1 MNALW
6 NTKCPQS
13 YRIASTPKT
22 DYHFL
27 HKDINVNVA
36 IAGGGITG
44 ITAAYMLKK
53 QGVTV
58 AVIEAGRILQG
69 TTGNTTAKLT
79 SQHSLIYDKIKRYMG
94 KEKARQY
101 AEANETAIRTV
112 EHIIKS
118 EGIDCDFHREPAYTF
133 TFMDSYIQKIA
144 DEAGTAASLGIKAS
158 YIENTPLPFKVK
170 AAVRF
175 DDQAGSGS
183 YIFEN
188 TRVTDI
194 NEGNPCTV
202 VTDRGSKVTA
212 DNAVIASHFPCY
224 DGLGFYFARMYPE
237 RSYAIGAGVKER
249 FPGGMYIT
257 AEDPAKSIHSQE
269 IENEEILIISGEHHK
284 TAQTVQAARGAM

>member
-118 EGIDCDFHREPAYTF
+118 EGIAIFIGSRH
-133 TFMDSYIQKIA
+133 IH
-144 DEAGTAASLGIKAS
+144 L
-158 YIENTPLPFKVK
+158 PLWIHISRKLLMRPVLQ
-170 AAVRF
+170 
-175 DDQAGSGS
+175 QAW
-183 YIFEN
+183 E
-188 TRVTDI
+188 
-194 NEGNPCTV
+194 
-202 VTDRGSKVTA
+202 
-212 DNAVIASHFPCY
+212 
-224 DGLGFYFARMYPE
+224 
-237 RSYAIGAGVKER
+237 
-249 FPGGMYIT
+249 
-257 AEDPAKSIHSQE
+257 
-269 IENEEILIISGEHHK
+269 
-284 TAQTVQAARGAM
+284 